1 MKNRNSLISEIELL
15 DLFRFHNSP
24 ANQELI
30 DDVLHMLEKK
40 KRESFNL
47 GFQKGYIAG
56 TQAMEN
62 NDLGDL

>member
-24 ANQELI
+24 ANKELI
-30 DDVLHMLEKK
+30 SELAQLLEKK
-40 KRESFNL
+40 KRESFNF
-47 GFQKGYIAG
+47 GFQRGYIAG

-62 NDLGDL
+62 NDLSGF